1 MKTKQEI
8 NEEIQVT
15 KRAMAKYRDQF
26 KNGVINKTML
36 TYYLT
41 DCQATLDA
49 LRWVLD
55 ENDRYD

>member
-15 KRAMAKYRDQF
+15 KRAMVKYRDQF